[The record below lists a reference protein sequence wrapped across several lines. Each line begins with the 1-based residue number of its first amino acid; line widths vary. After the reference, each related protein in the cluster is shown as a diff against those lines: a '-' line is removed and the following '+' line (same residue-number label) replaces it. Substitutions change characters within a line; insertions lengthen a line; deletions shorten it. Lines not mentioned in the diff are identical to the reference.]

1 MRRTAK
7 FALQT
12 ASDRPLYLQLVDW
25 LREDIASK
33 APGERID
40 SEPRLAERFG
50 VSRFTVT
57 RAIEI
62 LVDEGLVSRRQG
74 LGSFVAA
81 PALKRAPSYLL
92 SFTEAVSAQGR
103 VSTQRLLG
111 FGPTPW
117 RDALPYE
124 SETPL
129 IRLDRLRLVDR
140 IPTAIHRSIVS
151 AEIAERVGLTHKVAS
166 SPRFSL
172 YRLFHEAGLIIKHGV
187 ETLRA
192 RAAMPEETD
201 LLRLGD
207 DRVVMAVHRQT
218 YAADGAVLDAV
229 DAVYDARR
237 YTYQAEIR
245 RDVATSLAPS
255 QPTKET
261 ENGNASNSVV
271 KRTFGPRLG
280 PWSDRDGNGG

>member
-117 RDALPYE
+117 RDTLPYE

-280 PWSDRDGNGG
+280 PWSDRDGDGG